1 MEINCPS
8 CTESVLLVDAD
19 IGKKIECPFCG
30 NRFRVDGGNNFEKN
44 LKATEESPNNNYC
57 SNCGNKL
64 NSGVKFCS
72 SCGSYIGEALT
83 ASPPVPGAIHSQ
95 TDKKQHTLTG
105 GWWGLIFVMNTVFC
119 INKLLKTE
127 VSSFAFIYAVCG
139 LLSLIGAIRAFVF
152 STKD

>member
-8 CTESVLLVDAD
+8 CTESILLVSTD
-19 IGKKIECPFCG
+19 IGKKIECPFCE
-30 NRFRVDGGNNFEKN
+30 NNFRVDGGSKLEKD
-44 LKATEESPNNNYC
+44 LKATKDSTNNNYC
-57 SNCGNKL
+57 GNCGSKL

-72 SCGSYIGEALT
+72 LCGSVIGETLT
-83 ASPPVPGAIHSQ
+83 ASSPVSGAIHSE
-95 TDKKQHTLTG
+95 THKKQHTLTG

-139 LLSLIGAIRAFVF
+139 LLSLIGAIRAFVL
-152 STKD
+152 SSKD